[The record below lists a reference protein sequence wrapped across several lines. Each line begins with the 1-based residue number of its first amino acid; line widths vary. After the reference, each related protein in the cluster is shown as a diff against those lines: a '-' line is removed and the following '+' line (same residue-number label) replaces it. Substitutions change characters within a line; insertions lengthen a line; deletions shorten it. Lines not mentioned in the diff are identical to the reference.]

1 MVIRNTNT
9 KKRVIHYENFNES
22 IEKFYY
28 TLINILENSLGYEN
42 IDKIDESF
50 TASVNS
56 AQWGLMEQRK
66 SIQQDKLS
74 GYLATIGKLIK
85 DMILIYKE
93 IKIMDERIAFYEKT
107 GFKFENSKFII
118 DENYDLKLAEPAEK
132 QLKDLWISLVEGG
145 GQNATSVYGLA
156 QTVGFVTLPDLFFKL
171 NSKNEKEINNDVDK
185 LEVNTQLK
193 GVLKRKL
200 QQYILWKER
209 TYVELKT
216 RREFDKNYLRQHF
229 NVIKL
234 YYSWTKPYI
243 DNLKKLNQSSRES
256 KLDLSNPSKAY
267 QLLETSESLISDVKI
282 RCIKKS
288 NYTGND
294 GSIRRYQ
301 IFHPVIDVNIHY
313 RTRPVLAYEGQDR
326 NRGAIQLGRI
336 ELEFTHSNKSYKDL
350 ELEEFNENQN
360 ILNELAS
367 SIDTTLTSI
376 NSKDFL
382 DLINET
388 TEDIIE
394 EKSKKNNYLS
404 GLKEFIPFYPK
415 LKNKK
420 LDDKNSNKKFN
431 RKYQLG
437 LFNSDLY
444 SNMTLHEKI
453 GSLIMDVYKDK
464 KLPSTKDKRSFI
476 KEIKNKIKIHQNDTI
491 EYYIYEEGKSKADA
505 ENDFN
510 NFYEL
515 IKIAYSFI
523 RSE

>member
-1 MVIRNTNT
+1 M
-9 KKRVIHYENFNES
+9 
-22 IEKFYY
+22 
-28 TLINILENSLGYEN
+28 
-42 IDKIDESF
+42 
-50 TASVNS
+50 
-56 AQWGLMEQRK
+56 
-66 SIQQDKLS
+66 
-74 GYLATIGKLIK
+74 
-85 DMILIYKE
+85 
-93 IKIMDERIAFYEKT
+93 
-107 GFKFENSKFII
+107 
-118 DENYDLKLAEPAEK
+118 
-132 QLKDLWISLVEGG
+132 
-145 GQNATSVYGLA
+145 
-156 QTVGFVTLPDLFFKL
+156 
-171 NSKNEKEINNDVDK
+171 
-185 LEVNTQLK
+185 
-193 GVLKRKL
+193 
-200 QQYILWKER
+200 
-209 TYVELKT
+209 
-216 RREFDKNYLRQHF
+216 
-229 NVIKL
+229 
-234 YYSWTKPYI
+234 
-243 DNLKKLNQSSRES
+243 
-256 KLDLSNPSKAY
+256 
-267 QLLETSESLISDVKI
+267 
-282 RCIKKS
+282 
-288 NYTGND
+288 
-294 GSIRRYQ
+294 
-301 IFHPVIDVNIHY
+301 
-313 RTRPVLAYEGQDR
+313 AYEGQDR

-336 ELEFTHSNKSYKDL
+336 ELEFTHSNKSYKEL

-415 LKNKK
+415 LKNKQ

-453 GSLIMDVYKDK
+453 GTLIMDVYKDK

-491 EYYIYEEGKSKADA
+491 EYYIYEEGKSKSDA
-505 ENDFN
+505 ENDFK

>member
-1 MVIRNTNT
+1 MVIKNTN
-9 KKRVIHYENFNES
+9 KNKRVIHYENFNES

-93 IKIMDERIAFYEKT
+93 IKIMDERISFYEKT

-118 DENYDLKLAEPAEK
+118 DENYDVKLAEPAEK

-171 NSKNEKEINNDVDK
+171 NSKNEKEINKDVDK
-185 LEVNTQLK
+185 LEVNAQLK

-301 IFHPVIDVNIHY
+301 IFHPVMDVNIHY

-336 ELEFTHSNKSYKDL
+336 EL

-404 GLKEFIPFYPK
+404 GLKELIPFYPSSK
-415 LKNKK
+415 V
-420 LDDKNSNKKFN
+420 KNSNDKFN
-431 RKYQLG
+431 RKYQLD
-437 LFNSDLY
+437 LFNSKAY
-444 SNMTLHEKI
+444 SDMTLHEKI
-453 GSLIMDVYKDK
+453 ASLIMELYKDSE
-464 KLPSTKDKRSFI
+464 LPSTKDNRSFV
-476 KEIKNKIKIHQNDTI
+476 KEIKNKIKIHQNDAI
-491 EYYIYEEGKSKADA
+491 EYYIYEEKKAKDDA
-505 ENDFN
+505 KEDFK